1 MYIEHELIRP
11 GAIEHRDYQSNIAE
25 SCLSRST
32 LVVLPTGLGKTI
44 IALQVI
50 ASVLK
55 DKGPK
60 ILFMAPTK
68 PLVEQHAA
76 FLRNNLLNEN
86 ITVFTGEVGSAKRG
100 KMWNEND
107 IIVSTPQVI
116 VNDIL
121 GSKISMEDVK
131 LVVFD
136 EAHRAVGDYAYVFIG
151 KRCSELGTLVMGMT
165 ASPGSQPEHI
175 IEVCGNLG
183 IEGVEIR
190 TEYDPDVVSYV
201 HDIEVNWKR
210 VELPEE
216 MKVLSKEL
224 KGAMDEQV
232 KELQRFGFL
241 EGKKFATTK
250 DILLVG
256 QEIRK
261 KLRTGKSPSLFTAAT
276 VQALALKINHSIELL
291 ETQGPAAL
299 RNYFERLEEEANSK
313 GSSRAS
319 RQVVKNPRMIKAKA
333 MAAHASYDHPKLKV
347 AIDVIGD
354 QLKYNPDSRIILF
367 THFRDTAE
375 LAAREVGKIAG
386 ARSLRFVGQASR
398 GRDKGL
404 KQKEQVEA
412 IAKFSSGER
421 NVLVATSVAEEG
433 LDIPSTDLVVFY
445 EPIPSEIRTIQR
457 RGRTGRRKAGKVV
470 ILMAKDSRDEAYYW
484 ASRSKE
490 KRMHKELENL
500 RSRLK
505 DKIEVG
511 APRGEAFRSAL
522 ETGLSDEG
530 QSGGKVLGKDQKTI
544 FDFKDTDEDKVQ
556 VLVDSRE
563 LVSKVVKELYAEGI
577 IVKTARLEVAD
588 YVLSERVAVERKE
601 VEDFIRS
608 IIDGRLFQQAIEMSK
623 EYQSPIMVI
632 EGEDLFERTAMHEK
646 AIFGAL
652 ASLLADFHLPIIFT
666 KNEVETARI
675 LTAIAKREHKEGKRI
690 VGIRGEKGSMSLQDR
705 QRFIVESL
713 PNVSGTLASRL
724 LAHFGTV
731 RNVVNADVEELTKVK
746 GVGKATAEKI
756 RKVLDGQ
763 YYLAE
768 KEEGR
773 GKEQEEEQD

>member
-1 MYIEHELIRP
+1 MFIEHELIRP
-11 GAIEHRDYQSNIAE
+11 GSIEHRDYQSNIAL
-25 SCLSRST
+25 SCLANST
-32 LVVLPTGLGKTI
+32 LVVLPTGLGKTV

-50 ASVLK
+50 AGVLK

-76 FLRNNLLNEN
+76 FLRTNLLNEN
-86 ITVFTGEVGSAKRG
+86 ITVFTGEVGSAKRTNLW
-100 KMWNEND
+100 KEND

-121 GSKISMEDVK
+121 GSKISMDKLK

-151 KRCSELGTLVMGMT
+151 KQCAELDMLVMGMT

-175 IEVCGNLG
+175 IEVCENLG
-183 IEGVEIR
+183 IRGVEIR
-190 TEYDPDVVSYV
+190 AEYDPDVVSYV
-201 HDIEVNWKR
+201 HDIDIKWKR

-216 MKVLSKEL
+216 MKVISKEL
-224 KGAMDEQV
+224 KEALDEQV
-232 KELQRFGFL
+232 KELQKFGFL
-241 EGKKFATTK
+241 TGKKFATTK
-250 DILLVG
+250 DILEVG
-256 QEIRK
+256 NEIRR
-261 KLRTGKSPSLFTAAT
+261 KLRTGKSPSLFSAAT
-276 VQALALKINHSIELL
+276 VQAQALTINHSIELL
-291 ETQGPAAL
+291 ETQGPSAL
-299 RNYFERLEEEANSK
+299 RNYFERLEEKANSK

-319 RQVVKNPRMIKAKA
+319 RQVVKNPHMIKAKT
-333 MAAHASYDHPKLKV
+333 MAAHAGYEHPKLKE
-347 AIDVIGD
+347 AIDVIRG
-354 QLKYNPDSRIILF
+354 QLNRNKDSRIILF
-367 THFRDTAE
+367 THFRDMAE
-375 LAAREVGKIAG
+375 LASREVEKIEG
-386 ARSLRFVGQASR
+386 ARPLRFVGQASR

-412 IAKFSSGER
+412 IGKFSSGER

-490 KRMHKELENL
+490 KKMHRELEDL

-505 DKIEVG
+505 DKIAVG
-511 APRGEAFRSAL
+511 TPRGEAFKSAL
-522 ETGLSDEG
+522 ETGLSKEG
-530 QSGGKVLGKDQKTI
+530 SPDVKTLGKDQRTI
-544 FDFKDTDEDKVQ
+544 FDFKDTIEDEVQ

-563 LVSKVVKELYAEGI
+563 LSSKVVKELYGEGLT
-577 IVKTARLEVAD
+577 VKTARLEVAD

-608 IIDGRLFQQAIEMSK
+608 IIDGRLFQQAIEMRK

-666 KNEVETARI
+666 KNEVETSHI

-705 QRFIVESL
+705 QRFVIESL
-713 PNVSGTLASRL
+713 PNVSATIANRL

-746 GVGKATAEKI
+746 GVGEATAKKI
-756 RKVLDGQ
+756 REVLDGK

-768 KEEGR
+768 KGERSEKDR
-773 GKEQEEEQD
+773 E